1 MKEFAIVSAFRAG
14 LSPEE
19 NERRHAQLC
28 EVLEDSGFDFRETAG
43 VWDGV
48 REKAVL
54 VAGMA
59 QDDAAE
65 LAAHFGQDAY
75 ICGDAKEYWVFDTVT
90 GDILDRHDASEF
102 DQHTDIIASRV
113 KRVAREIL

>member
-28 EVLEDSGFDFRETAG
+28 EALEGDGFDFHETTG
-43 VWDGV
+43 TWDGV
-48 REKAVL
+48 QEKAVL
-54 VAGMA
+54 VAGMT

-65 LAAHFGQDAY
+65 LATHFGQDAY
-75 ICGDAKEYWVFDTVT
+75 ICGDAEEYWVFDTVT
-90 GDILDRHDASEF
+90 GDILNHHDASEF

-113 KRVAREIL
+113 KRVARGIM